1 MAALM
6 KYDLIK
12 ATNNLYYML
21 VSKLQ
26 AFEKRMRESHG

>member
-12 ATNNLYYML
+12 ATNNLYVIQL
-21 VSKLQ
+21 SKLQ